1 MFAKIPIEPN
11 AIYTRQETAQLL
23 GISLSTLKQL
33 IRTGQLRV
41 SQPIGLRR
49 VLIRGAGI
57 LEMLDRSEKADFLV
71 DDNTPKST
79 WSGNS
84 KHSQANSKRPNQTP
98 SRANLA
104 LSKKPMRASGGANR

>member
-41 SQPIGLRR
+41 SQPMGLRR
-49 VLIRGAGI
+49 VLIRGAAI
-57 LEMLDRSEKADFLV
+57 LEMLARSEKTDLLV
-71 DDNTPKST
+71 DAYTPEST
-79 WSGNS
+79 WSRNS
-84 KHSQANSKRPNQTP
+84 NPSQGPTARPKQIV
-98 SRANLA
+98 SRAQMA
-104 LSKKPMRASGGANR
+104 SSKKPMRASGGANR